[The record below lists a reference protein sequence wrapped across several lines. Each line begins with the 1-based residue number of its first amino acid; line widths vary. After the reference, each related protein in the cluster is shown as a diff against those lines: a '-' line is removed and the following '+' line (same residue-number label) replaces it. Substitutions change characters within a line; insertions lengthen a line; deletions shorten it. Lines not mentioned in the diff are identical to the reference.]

1 MREILTLK
9 YDQLTLKALNM
20 WISGPFR
27 RTLAYSSM
35 VYSSALSLLSTGV
48 VWCLTGVLAEVLNA
62 GLAIRAL
69 RIKLAF
75 SNFD

>member
-1 MREILTLK
+1 
-9 YDQLTLKALNM
+9 M

-75 SNFD
+75 SNFDWKTLLVGISSKT